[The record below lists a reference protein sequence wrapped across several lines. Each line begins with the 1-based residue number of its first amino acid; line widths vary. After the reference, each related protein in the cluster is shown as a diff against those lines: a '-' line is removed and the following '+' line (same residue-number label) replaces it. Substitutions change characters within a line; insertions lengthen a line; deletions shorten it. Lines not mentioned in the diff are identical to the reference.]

1 MISRAKATVPGIAGN
16 GPRRATAFAVAVICL
31 WLGERVV
38 GAAGIYRVGQAP
50 WVAALFVLPLLYAL
64 PGPRRLLDRYRWPV
78 LAVQATLTWVPL
90 AVFGANWATGLGGL
104 LAGLMLLM
112 LPGRVAWPAAGV
124 LLAADLVV
132 RAAVTGLPWAPAW
145 SGAVWVTIT
154 FAVDALWLFGIVRLA
169 QIVGQVDEAS
179 RQAANLAVA
188 GERLQAAEALQAA
201 VGQRVAQMA
210 ATTAAAQQALSQDEA
225 AARAQ
230 IAAAGAAARE
240 AVARA
245 RTVSTQ
251 QARPTAPEPAA
262 TGAVIS
268 ARLAWAVLTGTLV
281 GFAAAGLNDIVAF
294 HDGPRAGALVAA
306 ATVLTVA
313 LQLRHSGAAR
323 TGRRPRAWPVT
334 LAVQAALAYMFFLPP
349 IAAFVVLPG
358 FLAGSVLLLVPG
370 RWRWAGYAVVVL
382 SYSGLFAVAPPPGM
396 TAAHRGAYA
405 LYEGATTATVGLL
418 VYGLSRLAGQARTL
432 EGLRSQQ
439 ARAAAVRERLRVA
452 RDVHD
457 LLGLNL
463 SAIALKADLTAALI
477 GRDNAR
483 AATEMQRMTRIC
495 AATRADIRQ
504 VTGTG
509 TRLSLADE
517 LAAALQILTCADVQ
531 VSADAAPGPL
541 PAAADEVLAPVLREA
556 VTNVLRHSAATT
568 CAIEVTTADGAV
580 RLHVS
585 NDGATGPPAG
595 TEPASTEPAAR
606 SGGGR
611 GLANLRARVQ
621 AAGGQLT
628 SRRAGARFDLAAEI
642 PLPATARVPAGPAA

>member
-1 MISRAKATVPGIAGN
+1 MIARAKAAVSGVAVDAPRWATV
-16 GPRRATAFAVAVICL
+16 FAVAVICL
-31 WLGERVV
+31 LLATKVAE
-38 GAAGIYRVGQAP
+38 AAGFDAVGQVP
-50 WVAALFVLPLLYAL
+50 WVVALFVLPLLYAV
-64 PGPRRLLDRYRWPV
+64 PGPRRLLNRYRWPV

-90 AVFGANWATGLGGL
+90 AVFGASWQTGFAGL

-112 LPGRVAWPAAGV
+112 LPGRVAWPAAGL

-145 SGAVWVTIT
+145 SGAVWVTVT
-154 FAVDALWLFGIVRLA
+154 FAVDTLALFGMVRLA
-169 QIVGQVDEAS
+169 QIVGEVN
-179 RQAANLAVA
+179 QARRSTADLAVA
-188 GERLQAAEALQAA
+188 GERLQAAEALQSA
-201 VGQRVAQMA
+201 VGQRVTQIA
-210 ATTAAAQQALSQDEA
+210 ATTAAARQALAADTA

-240 AVARA
+240 AVA
-245 RTVSTQ
+245 
-251 QARPTAPEPAA
+251 QARAMSTRPAIPQPPVLLA
-262 TGAVIS
+262 TGTVIS
-268 ARLAWAVLTGTLV
+268 ARLAWAALAGML
-281 GFAAAGLNDIVAF
+281 AAYAAQAANNIFHF
-294 HDGPRAGALVAA
+294 HDGLRAGAVMAA
-306 ATVLTVA
+306 AIALTVA

-323 TGRRPRAWPVT
+323 AGHRPRAWPVT
-334 LAVQAALAYMFFLPP
+334 LALQAALVYAFFLPGLDAYM
-349 IAAFVVLPG
+349 ILAG
-358 FLAGSVLLLVPG
+358 FLAGSILLLVPG
-370 RWRWAGYAVVVL
+370 WWRWAGYVAVIVSWSAL
-382 SYSGLFAVAPPPGM
+382 YAAVPLHGM
-396 TAAHRGAYA
+396 TPADRDAFI
-405 LYEGATTATVGLL
+405 YEGASFALVGLF
-418 VYGLSRLAGQARTL
+418 VYGLSRLAGLAREL
-432 EGLRSQQ
+432 EGLRGQQ

-463 SAIALKADLTAALI
+463 SAIALKADLTVALI

-483 AATEMQRMTRIC
+483 AAAEMQQMTRIC
-495 AATRADIRQ
+495 AATHADIRQ

-517 LAAALQILTCADVQ
+517 LAAAQQILTCADVQ
-531 VSADAAPGPL
+531 VSVDAAPGPL

-556 VTNVLRHSAATT
+556 ITNVLRHSAATT
-568 CAIEVTTADGAV
+568 CAIEVTAAGGAV

-606 SGGGR
+606 SGGAR

-628 SRRAGARFDLAAEI
+628 SRRDGARFDLAAEI